1 MKKLIL
7 IVDDYPEV
15 RNVIRAGLEQEQFE
29 FREASN
35 GDEGL
40 RLATELRPDLVLLDV
55 MMPGMDGYEVC
66 RRLKADQAT
75 ADIRVIIMTA
85 TGKADGAM
93 IAEHAG
99 ADAFLAKPFDIASL
113 TNRVDAI
120 LSGF

>member
-29 FREASN
+29 FHEASN